1 MLHDSQKNPN
11 LTAQTQQL
19 RQKIEALETT
29 VAFLDDTVE
38 QLNHVIAQQ
47 DKRLADN
54 ERLLKRLCL
63 KLFFEGDESSIEPF
77 DLLADRPPHY

>member
-63 KLFFEGDESSIEPF
+63 KLFVEGDESSIEPF

>member
-1 MLHDSQKNPN
+1 MLHDSQKSPN

-63 KLFFEGDESSIEPF
+63 KLFVEGDESSIEPF

>member
-38 QLNHVIAQQ
+38 QLNHVIAEQ

-63 KLFFEGDESSIEPF
+63 KLFVEGDESSIEPF